1 MGIVSDWCS
10 VMKQRVERH
19 SAVRSGLVRSGYS
32 RSAYSRSGFTL
43 VELIVSIG
51 VLSILLTI
59 AGSVFTLT
67 LRSSGQANALIEV
80 SEQIRVFEETLR
92 EELRNIQPGRS
103 IMIIQPNPIH
113 GIWRKSELDALRE
126 GADIDPRS
134 VLNPQLANFRDPER
148 EQIVVDGSG
157 NPALVRQMPRADT
170 LAFFTDLPANS
181 YRDPEISGQKQF
193 VVYAHAELGELDP
206 LNGAWQTPL
215 VVTGDPLTWDFDSFG
230 FGDPVFRFNPPTGGN
245 ERGRYVMTD
254 APAPTGGNGAVFLAA
269 AAEEWHLARR
279 SVLIVDRNLAS
290 PPYFPIENLNDSA
303 DVFGTADDNE
313 QVYSSLDKVNY
324 IRDGRRDYI
333 VNGSANFDYD
343 LDVANR
349 IPNPEFDAP
358 VLATGGV
365 DPGALST
372 WIGRSQLS
380 TLPTASQARRMG
392 ANFMPRCASFK
403 VEWALDLGDLEF
415 GELRGTT
422 LPGASE
428 PIWIDPANIVTT
440 IESIQTAYDDY
451 VDNVCASLA
460 CESQVGGI
468 RDDILDKLAPRDASL
483 NPSTMVPAQCLEGHG
498 TTRFIDP
505 GETGSTAPAV
515 RSTHIFYARK
525 PEPTCF
531 AKYRD
536 PSTGEM
542 LGGIPEPPE
551 RPDPLFPRA
560 LRITIDVADPV
571 GRLERPIRH
580 VMILPVGQE

>member
-1 MGIVSDWCS
+1 
-10 VMKQRVERH
+10 
-19 SAVRSGLVRSGYS
+19 
-32 RSAYSRSGFTL
+32 
-43 VELIVSIG
+43 
-51 VLSILLTI
+51 
-59 AGSVFTLT
+59 
-67 LRSSGQANALIEV
+67 
-80 SEQIRVFEETLR
+80 
-92 EELRNIQPGRS
+92 
-103 IMIIQPNPIH
+103 
-113 GIWRKSELDALRE
+113 
-126 GADIDPRS
+126 
-134 VLNPQLANFRDPER
+134 
-148 EQIVVDGSG
+148 
-157 NPALVRQMPRADT
+157 
-170 LAFFTDLPANS
+170 
-181 YRDPEISGQKQF
+181 
-193 VVYAHAELGELDP
+193 
-206 LNGAWQTPL
+206 
-215 VVTGDPLTWDFDSFG
+215 
-230 FGDPVFRFNPPTGGN
+230 
-245 ERGRYVMTD
+245 
-254 APAPTGGNGAVFLAA
+254 
-269 AAEEWHLARR
+269 
-279 SVLIVDRNLAS
+279 
-290 PPYFPIENLNDSA
+290 
-303 DVFGTADDNE
+303 
-313 QVYSSLDKVNY
+313 
-324 IRDGRRDYI
+324 
-333 VNGSANFDYD
+333 
-343 LDVANR
+343 
-349 IPNPEFDAP
+349 
-358 VLATGGV
+358 
-365 DPGALST
+365 
-372 WIGRSQLS
+372 
-380 TLPTASQARRMG
+380 MG